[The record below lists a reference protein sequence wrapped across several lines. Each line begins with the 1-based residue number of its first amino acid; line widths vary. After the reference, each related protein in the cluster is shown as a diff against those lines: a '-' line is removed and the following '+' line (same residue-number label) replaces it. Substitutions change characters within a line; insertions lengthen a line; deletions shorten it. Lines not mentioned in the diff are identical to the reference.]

1 SSMARVLA
9 FQTQIASVMEV
20 FANAAVAE
28 ICKVVDVSFTE
39 LHMEMVK
46 SQKENIVLK
55 RRLKMIEMR
64 ESFYRRANRMKDT
77 RGEGGRVRVK
87 ISAVETE
94 RCTEETPACDPVTH
108 TPAQQVEQEC
118 VMECVEQD
126 GQSDILT
133 LKQERTE
140 IISKVQD
147 TETRDTNEE
156 CDYLKAEEGVECGD
170 ATAHKG
176 KYINNTHTHT
186 HTHTHTLSYTR
197 TLNKQQ
203 HRLQLE
209 LIIIVNGDY
218 MWNGMLKG
226 THAQV
231 FTNRANTHT
240 HQKRLYSGEHH
251 THFRIS
257 EESRSLESVWK
268 VQYRCSIEA
277 DDVAVADASWEGG
290 RFDSSPPRLAYSGAD
305 VGADVGADMGAAT
318 SLNDYFL
325 HRDGVCSYS
334 TEVSCN
340 SSLPEVHFS
349 HADERIVSASHA
361 GSFKADRL
369 EVCKYCGKHFP
380 HASALVLHQRV
391 HTGEKPYYCALCGK
405 RFSQASSLKK
415 HYSMHRG
422 EKPFSCLHCGKLFSD
437 QSNLKKHVNVHT
449 GEKPYCCVQ
458 CGKTF
463 NQSSNLK
470 THMKIHTRE
479 KPFSCEHCGQI
490 FAYKSSLVK
499 HQQRNCL

>member
-1 SSMARVLA
+1 MAAAEVSSMARVLA

-87 ISAVETE
+87 ISAVEPE

-108 TPAQQVEQEC
+108 TPAQQEC

-140 IISKVQD
+140 IISKEQD
-147 TETRDTNEE
+147 TETRDTTGRENIQQHNSLQQQQSDEE

-170 ATAHKG
+170 AAAHKG
-176 KYINNTHTHT
+176 TCPDEG
-186 HTHTHTLSYTR
+186 S
-197 TLNKQQ
+197 
-203 HRLQLE
+203 
-209 LIIIVNGDY
+209 
-218 MWNGMLKG
+218 
-226 THAQV
+226 
-231 FTNRANTHT
+231 F
-240 HQKRLYSGEHH
+240 
-251 THFRIS
+251 
-257 EESRSLESVWK
+257 
-268 VQYRCSIEA
+268 SIEA
-277 DDVAVADASWEGG
+277 DDVADASWEGG
-290 RFDSSPPRLAYSGAD
+290 RFDSSPPRLAYS
-305 VGADVGADMGAAT
+305 GADVGADMGAAT

-499 HQQRNCL
+499 HQQRNCLIMQNSIQNPLQNSIQNPLPQF

>member
-1 SSMARVLA
+1 MAAAEVSSMARVLA

-77 RGEGGRVRVK
+77 RGEG
-87 ISAVETE
+87 T
-94 RCTEETPACDPVTH
+94 CPD
-108 TPAQQVEQEC
+108 
-118 VMECVEQD
+118 
-126 GQSDILT
+126 
-133 LKQERTE
+133 
-140 IISKVQD
+140 
-147 TETRDTNEE
+147 
-156 CDYLKAEEGVECGD
+156 EG
-170 ATAHKG
+170 
-176 KYINNTHTHT
+176 
-186 HTHTHTLSYTR
+186 S
-197 TLNKQQ
+197 
-203 HRLQLE
+203 
-209 LIIIVNGDY
+209 
-218 MWNGMLKG
+218 
-226 THAQV
+226 
-231 FTNRANTHT
+231 F
-240 HQKRLYSGEHH
+240 
-251 THFRIS
+251 
-257 EESRSLESVWK
+257 
-268 VQYRCSIEA
+268 SIEA
-277 DDVAVADASWEGG
+277 DDVADASWEGG
-290 RFDSSPPRLAYSGAD
+290 RFDSSPPRLAYS
-305 VGADVGADMGAAT
+305 GADVGADMGAAT

-499 HQQRNCL
+499 HQQRNCLIMQNSIQNPLQNSIQNPLPQF